1 MKTLSTKSL
10 LNRIRKLEHA
20 LSWYANPENYAP
32 GSGSGLAGFGAS
44 AVEWEGGEMA
54 RLALEN
60 DREVAIS
67 EEDDVEGFG
76 Q

>member
-1 MKTLSTKSL
+1 MKTLSIKSL

-20 LSWYANPENYAP
+20 LTWYANSENYAP

-60 DREVAIS
+60 DRKIADQEVS
-67 EEDDVEGFG
+67 EEGE
-76 Q
+76 

>member
-32 GSGSGLAGFGAS
+32 GSGSGLVGFGAC

-54 RLALEN
+54 RLALEA
-60 DREVAIS
+60 DRAAIID
-67 EEDDVEGFG
+67 EQDEN
-76 Q
+76 